1 MVRIKIFLLIIGVLS
16 VFLMGKNAQAAVVKP
31 MNLEEIITT
40 AHYIFSGICISVDRR
55 YDDVTDRDGIFYTFS
70 VSKIIKGEESSEFT
84 FKMSSVASDLGQ
96 VPTFKPGEEVVL
108 FLYGK
113 STQGFTSPVGLGLG
127 KFTVLRSPS
136 GEKVVVNAHNNTDL
150 FKDMNR
156 TKYSARFP
164 ASHAA
169 EISNLMGQQSGAINY
184 DLFLTFLEEMV
195 H

>member
-1 MVRIKIFLLIIGVLS
+1 MVRFKNLLLILGVLS
-16 VFLMGKNAQAAVVKP
+16 FFLMGESSPAAVVKQ
-31 MNLEEIITT
+31 MNLEEMITT
-40 AHYIFSGICISVDRR
+40 ARYIFSGTCTSVDRR
-55 YDDVTDRDGIFYTFS
+55 YDDATDRDGIFFTFS
-70 VSKIIKGEESSEFT
+70 VSKIIKGEEASEFT
-84 FKMSSVASDLGQ
+84 FKMSSVAVDLGQ

-113 STQGFTSPVGLGLG
+113 SSLGFTSPVGLGLG
-127 KFTVLRSPS
+127 KFTVLSSPS

-184 DLFLTFLEEMV
+184 DHFLTFLEEMV

>member
-1 MVRIKIFLLIIGVLS
+1 
-16 VFLMGKNAQAAVVKP
+16 MGENCRAAVVKQ
-31 MNLEEIITT
+31 MNLDEMTTT
-40 AHYIFSGICISVDRR
+40 ARYIFSGTCISVDRR
-55 YDDVTDRDGIFYTFS
+55 YDDVADREGIFYTFS
-70 VSKIIKGEESSEFT
+70 VSRFIKGEESSEFI
-84 FKMSSVASDLGQ
+84 FKMSSVASDLRQ

-127 KFTVLRSPS
+127 KFSVLRSPS
-136 GEKVVVNAHNNTDL
+136 GSKVIVNAHNNTDL

-164 ASHAA
+164 ASHAT
-169 EISNLMGQQSGAINY
+169 EISKLMGQKSGAINY
-184 DLFLTFLEEMV
+184 DLFLELLEEMV